1 MGEHSY
7 LLAQVVFQGKRMSE
21 RDQEKMILLQSKGAE
36 AGYDDLSGNVG
47 VEGACDKDVIPM
59 IIHVR
64 PDLYR
69 AFMRCVWMLIH
80 EEGMSPLEAQNAL
93 IEDFLR
99 HHGC

>member
-1 MGEHSY
+1 MKETKEKQAVATGITREMVTSDHCPGTCCVQNNEH
-7 LLAQVVFQGKRMSE
+7 
-21 RDQEKMILLQSKGAE
+21 E
-36 AGYDDLSGNVG
+36 AV
-47 VEGACDKDVIPM
+47 PM
-59 IIHVR
+59 MVHVR

-80 EEGMSPLEAQNAL
+80 EEGMSPLDAQNTL

>member
-1 MGEHSY
+1 MKEI
-7 LLAQVVFQGKRMSE
+7 K
-21 RDQEKMILLQSKGAE
+21 EKQAVATGVAREMVTSDHCPGTCCVRNNEDE
-36 AGYDDLSGNVG
+36 AV
-47 VEGACDKDVIPM
+47 PM
-59 IIHVR
+59 MVHVR

-80 EEGMSPLEAQNAL
+80 EEGMSPLDAQNTL

>member
-1 MGEHSY
+1 MMVIDKLCKDGINNDVLCASY
-7 LLAQVVFQGKRMSE
+7 
-21 RDQEKMILLQSKGAE
+21 AE
-36 AGYDDLSGNVG
+36 QHVAEENSV
-47 VEGACDKDVIPM
+47 PM
-59 IIHVR
+59 TVHVR

-80 EEGMSPLEAQNAL
+80 EEGMSPLEAQNTL

>member
-1 MGEHSY
+1 M
-7 LLAQVVFQGKRMSE
+7 RE
-21 RDQEKMILLQSKGAE
+21 RDREKMIMFHPDRAAVGTDGESS
-36 AGYDDLSGNVG
+36 DLRRASR
-47 VEGACDKDVIPM
+47 ACDEESIPM
-59 IIHVR
+59 IVHVR

-80 EEGMSPLEAQNAL
+80 EEGMSPLEAQNTL